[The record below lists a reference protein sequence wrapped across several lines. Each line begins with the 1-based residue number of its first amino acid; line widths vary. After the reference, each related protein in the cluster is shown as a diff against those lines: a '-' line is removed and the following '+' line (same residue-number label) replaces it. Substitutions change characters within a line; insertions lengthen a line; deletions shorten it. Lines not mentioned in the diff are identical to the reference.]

1 MVKYAFMEAQCSH
14 CGTKHSLNDK
24 QVGNHIKVQ
33 FKCSSCGEMTVV
45 NVAMRPDRT
54 RSLSPLPDFARG
66 ESAHEVL
73 AEVLK
78 EAPGLK
84 LPTDKIISLAVTS
97 GPSSGAVY
105 TLNKP
110 RVILGRSTG
119 GADFEVDDPEVSR
132 WHCCVEV
139 KDGGIWLKDLD
150 STNGT
155 YYDNER
161 TRAAMLQDGIE
172 FRIGSTVLQV
182 KVTPKR

>member
-1 MVKYAFMEAQCSH
+1 MEAQCSN

-33 FKCSSCGEMTVV
+33 FKCSSCGQMTVV
-45 NVAMRPDRT
+45 NVALRPDRT
-54 RSLSPLPDFARG
+54 RSMTPLPDFARVG
-66 ESAHEVL
+66 EAKVVL
-73 AEVLK
+73 AEMLK
-78 EAPGLK
+78 EAPELK
-84 LPTDKIISLAVTS
+84 LPADRIISLMVTS
-97 GPSSGAVY
+97 GPSNGVIY

-110 RVILGRSTG
+110 RVILGRRAG

-139 KDGGIWLKDLD
+139 KDGAIWLKDLD

-155 YYDNER
+155 YYEDER

-172 FRIGSTVLQV
+172 FRIGSTVLRV
-182 KVTPKR
+182 KVTQKK